1 MLVREMGMVVMSALP
16 PPGAWDLDPVVVG
29 VALAAAAGYAA
40 VIGPWR
46 ARLGIIEEDRRK
58 RVIYFAVGWLTLVL
72 ALVSPL
78 DTLGRYYLF
87 SAHTIQLLVIT
98 TLSAPFLL
106 LGLPERL
113 VELLLPL
120 RALREATRALLFPVI
135 AAAAFNII
143 VIVWHVGP
151 LYEQGLR
158 DNATHDL
165 ESLSLLVAG
174 VLTWWPLLTPLERHG
189 RMARPFQ
196 MLYLM
201 LESLPLDIFGVA
213 AIFALGPFYPT
224 YVAAPRVIPALSAS
238 ADQALAGALLAV
250 PGNILDTILL
260 SVVFFT
266 WIGRMERAQ
275 REHERA
281 LYAEVDAQ
289 P

>member
-1 MLVREMGMVVMSALP
+1 MGVVP
-16 PPGAWDLDPVVVG
+16 PPNAWNVDPAVIG
-29 VALAAAAGYAA
+29 VALVVAAGYAA
-40 VIGPWR
+40 AMGPWR
-46 ARLGIIEEDRRK
+46 ARLGIAEEDRRK
-58 RVIYFAVGWLTLVL
+58 RVVYFAVGWLTLVL

-87 SAHTIQLLVIT
+87 AAHTVQLLVIT
-98 TLSAPFLL
+98 TVSAPLLL

-113 VELLLPL
+113 VERLLPL

-135 AAAAFNII
+135 AAAAFNVI
-143 VIVWHVGP
+143 VLVWHVGP
-151 LYEQGLR
+151 LYERGLLDDR
-158 DNATHDL
+158 AHDL

-174 VLTWWPLLTPLERHG
+174 VLTWWPLLTPLERHE

-213 AIFALGPFYPT
+213 AIFALSPFYPT
-224 YVAAPRVIPALSAS
+224 YIAAPRVIPALSA
-238 ADQALAGALLAV
+238 AVDQALAGALLAV
-250 PGNILDTILL
+250 PGNILDIILL

-275 REHERA
+275 RERERA
-281 LYAEVDAQ
+281 LYAEADGGT
-289 P
+289 